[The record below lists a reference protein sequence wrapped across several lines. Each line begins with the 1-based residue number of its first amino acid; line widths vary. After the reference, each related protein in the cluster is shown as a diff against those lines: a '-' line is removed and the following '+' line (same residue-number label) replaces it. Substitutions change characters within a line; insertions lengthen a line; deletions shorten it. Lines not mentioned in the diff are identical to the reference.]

1 MADIGPPLGLI
12 ALGSI
17 LWLAVNVTLAGV
29 SIQMIGIILFASG
42 IAWLILEVVQSRSLT
57 SRRRATAVREQ
68 SVIRE
73 RETL

>member
-17 LWLAVNVTLAGV
+17 LWLAVNVTFAGI
-29 SIQMIGIILFASG
+29 SIQVAGIILFASG
-42 IAWLILEVVQSRSLT
+42 IAWLILEVLQSRSLT
-57 SRRRATAVREQ
+57 SRRRATAVRAQ

-73 RETL
+73 RDVL